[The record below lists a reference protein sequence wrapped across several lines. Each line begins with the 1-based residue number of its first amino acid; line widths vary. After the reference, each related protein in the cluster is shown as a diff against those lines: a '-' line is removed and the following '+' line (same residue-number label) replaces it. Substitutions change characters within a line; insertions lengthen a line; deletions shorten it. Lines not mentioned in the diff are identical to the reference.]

1 MMFSTKTLFR
11 GLAVATMV
19 ATMACAAHAENEDYA
34 RWYFSPRVGGI
45 WYEGDEP
52 LDNGFLLDL
61 SLGYDFNE
69 WWSAE
74 AGWIFAPS
82 LDEDTHKSY
91 RDGTIRDRSNT
102 RGDDS
107 DFGDTWMSSF
117 YADALFHFTRLE
129 LLDPYL
135 AFGAGVMYYGKDV
148 LGSQI
153 EAVLRTGAGVMFHLT
168 DSWALRGDWRLFLTS
183 DNTEFNSII
192 TVGLC
197 WHWGASV
204 DPDFVVSDG
213 PIDSDGD
220 GLSDLREEELGTDP
234 YDPDTDKDGLTDGE
248 EVLTYKTDP
257 LNPDSDYDGLLDGE
271 EVRTYKTDP
280 LDPDTD
286 KGGVKDGHEVHHDR
300 TNPLDGTDDLM
311 MFELRIQF
319 DYDKSVI
326 KPEYF
331 DDLAI
336 IAKVLQVYPESTAVI
351 EGHCDQMR
359 TSRQAYN
366 QRLSERRAKAVLD
379 HLVAKGG
386 IAASRLTPVGYGFSR
401 PNVKPDI
408 VNGTPENRR
417 VEVYIKDADGQIGK
431 ARVIQMMRQE

>member
-1 MMFSTKTLFR
+1 MTFSKKTLFR

-19 ATMACAAHAENEDYA
+19 AAMACTARAEDEDYA

-45 WYEGDEP
+45 LFEGDEP
-52 LDNGFLLDL
+52 LKDGFVLDL

-74 AGWIFAPS
+74 VGWLFAPR
-82 LDEDTHKSY
+82 LDENTHVSY
-91 RDGTIRDRSNT
+91 KGGRPHEASNS

-107 DFGDTWMSSF
+107 DFGDTWMTSF
-117 YADALFHFTRLE
+117 YLDALFHFTRWE

-135 AFGAGVMYYGKDV
+135 AGGVGIMYYGEDVLENQVEAVLRGGAGVMW
-148 LGSQI
+148 
-153 EAVLRTGAGVMFHLT
+153 HLS

-183 DNTEFNSII
+183 DNTEFNSIA

-204 DPDFVVSDG
+204 DPDFVVADG
-213 PIDSDGD
+213 PVDSDGD

-248 EVLTYKTDP
+248 EVLTFRTDP
-257 LNPDSDYDGLLDGE
+257 LNPDTDYDGLKDGE
-271 EVRTYKTDP
+271 EVRRYRTDP

-286 KGGVKDGHEVHHDR
+286 KGGVKDGHEVLHDH
-300 TNPLDGTDDLM
+300 TNPLDGSDDLM

-326 KPEYF
+326 KPQYF
-331 DDLAI
+331 DDLDI
-336 IAKVLQVYPESTAVI
+336 IARVLQVYPESTAVI
-351 EGHCDQMR
+351 EGHCDQLR
-359 TSRQAYN
+359 TSKQAYN
-366 QRLSERRAKAVLD
+366 QRLSERRAKAVLEY
-379 HLVAKGG
+379 LAKKG
-386 IAASRLTPVGYGFSR
+386 IAPSRLTPVGYGFSR

-408 VNGTPENRR
+408 VNGTPESRR
-417 VEVYIKDADGQIGK
+417 VEVYIKNAGGQSGK
-431 ARVIQMMRQE
+431 ARVIQMMRQQ